1 MGLSEPSDLT
11 AHKEITSLV
20 ARTKGVTAFFDCLGV
35 CRQSNREVPDLVVG
49 MLNAATGW
57 DCTWEEAIQIGLRAV
72 NLLRAFYVRHGYT
85 PDREAPSPRYGSAP
99 PDGPA
104 AGIGIAPV
112 WNEMMDIYYRE
123 MGWDRA
129 SGKPL
134 PDTLLKLNLA
144 SIIPDLWSE

>member
-1 MGLSEPSDLT
+1 MVIHL
-11 AHKEITSLV
+11 
-20 ARTKGVTAFFDCLGV
+20 
-35 CRQSNREVPDLVVG
+35 
-49 MLNAATGW
+49 
-57 DCTWEEAIQIGLRAV
+57 IGKHLR
-72 NLLRAFYVRHGYT
+72 RDTDQR
-85 PDREAPSPRYGSAP
+85 P

-134 PDTLLKLNLA
+134 PDTLLKLDLA